1 MNPAKRIVLLLTVA
15 VGLAADGRACSPDGH
30 VFVALAAIEK
40 LKQSNEPAARRLA
53 AVLEKHR
60 WVVCHGS
67 EAPDWVQ
74 NERKYEY
81 SHYMVLFRVSYES
94 PQAFDLKVA
103 QPVFTALLR
112 DCYRLNYGL
121 MPEDRAKFKP
131 ALYTEP
137 SPQKREIGLAF
148 AAGYISH
155 LLADYFCHRPALTW
169 WEKDPI
175 MQEATKRARPGQ
187 SYGPIQS
194 VFAAFLWQSH
204 AKAYGI
210 SDELRKG
217 PAEVDDAKQDNGAL
231 PFCALACSRKFYQGW
246 GIDAEKFVAP
256 DKYEA
261 CARPMTGRGHL
272 RNCINNY
279 RKETRDIFDAT
290 GRSFEENLRIG
301 TELTP
306 WKKVYDDVIAMIAK
320 TWANAAPAIAIGQ

>member
-1 MNPAKRIVLLLTVA
+1 MN
-15 VGLAADGRACSPDGH
+15 GLACSPDGH
-30 VFVALAAIEK
+30 VFVTLAAIEK
-40 LKQSNEPAARRLA
+40 LKQSDAPAVKRLA

-74 NERKYEY
+74 KERDYQY
-81 SHYMVLFRVSYES
+81 SHYKVLFRVSYES
-94 PQAFDLKVA
+94 PQSFDLKVA

-121 MPEDRAKFKP
+121 TPEDRAKVKP

-137 SPQKREIGLAF
+137 VPEKREVGLAF

-169 WEKDPI
+169 WEKDSI
-175 MQEATKRARPGQ
+175 MQEATKRARPGE

-194 VFAAFLWQSH
+194 VFATFLWQSH
-204 AKAYGI
+204 AKDYDI
-210 SDELRKG
+210 NDELRERLVR
-217 PAEVDDAKQDNGAL
+217 EVDDAKQDNGAL
-231 PFCALACSRKFYQGW
+231 PFCALACSRKFYAGW

-256 DKYEA
+256 DKYTA

-272 RNCINNY
+272 RNCLDTY

-301 TELTP
+301 TELTG
-306 WKKVYDDVIAMIAK
+306 WRKVYDDVIAMLAK
-320 TWANAAPAIAIGQ
+320 TWADAAPAIGIEP